1 MEQGINSYAASEMSE
16 KDLMTVETQYW
27 ADKLAALQ
35 RLEKNEDFN
44 NLILTGYL
52 KDKAVNG
59 VSMLAAPHVKRNG
72 FRPDVMESLV
82 AISQLENYFMTVK
95 NLCAAPA
102 DEDTEEGEVYDA

>member
-44 NLILTGYL
+44 NLILTGY
-52 KDKAVNG
+52 
-59 VSMLAAPHVKRNG
+59 
-72 FRPDVMESLV
+72 
-82 AISQLENYFMTVK
+82 
-95 NLCAAPA
+95 
-102 DEDTEEGEVYDA
+102 